1 MYPVK
6 HSLTD
11 MMVDLTDMIVGLMDM
26 MADLGYSGM
35 ESQMMIHTP

>member
-11 MMVDLTDMIVGLMDM
+11 MMVDLTDIIVGLMDV
-26 MADLGYSGM
+26 MADLGCSGM